1 MIKIENLNYIYKKG
15 LPDEKTALTD
25 INLEI
30 EDGDFVAIIG
40 HTGSGKSTLIQ
51 HMNALIRPT
60 SGKITIGGVDIT
72 DKSVDLKSIR
82 QRVGLVFQYPENQLF
97 EETVYD
103 DIAFGPKNSGLSDEE
118 IKERVYEAIN
128 LVNIDVSLLEKS
140 PFELSGGQKRRVA
153 IAGVLSMHP
162 EILIL
167 DEPTAGLDPIG
178 RDMLLELLTNLH
190 KEIRITIIFVSHS
203 MEDVAKVAN
212 TVVVMNEGSIFA
224 KGTVAE
230 IFQKGD
236 ELVKIGLDVPQVT
249 LLINKLNEMGAKL
262 PKDIYTV
269 KYAANILTDAMKGQ
283 KDV

>member
-15 LPDEKTALTD
+15 LPDEKAALTD

-51 HMNALIRPT
+51 HLNALIRPT
-60 SGKITIGGVDIT
+60 SGTITIDGVDVT
-72 DKSVDLKSIR
+72 DKSVNLKSIR
-82 QRVGLVFQYPENQLF
+82 QKVGLVFQYPENQLF

-103 DIAFGPKNSGLSDEE
+103 DIAFGPKNSGLSDDE
-118 IKERVYEAIN
+118 IKERVYKAIS
-128 LVNIDVSLLEKS
+128 LVNIDESLLEKS

-167 DEPTAGLDPIG
+167 DEPTAGLDPLG
-178 RDMLLELLTNLH
+178 RDMLLELLTKLH
-190 KEIRITIIFVSHS
+190 KETKMTVIFVSHS

-212 TVVVMNEGSIFA
+212 TVIVMNEGMVFS

-230 IFQKGD
+230 IFQKGN
-236 ELVKIGLDVPQVT
+236 ELVNIGLNVPQIT

-283 KDV
+283 KNV